1 MEISAMATTASGKE
15 TSLAALA
22 SGTLKIGAIASD
34 LNGDPRLVPERQDAF
49 WFLRENALRV
59 SIRFD
64 GAWTRIVER
73 DPPSETRLAELAAL
87 AVEAVSAISKA
98 AKSPTAVNLLDALAK
113 CSTSLDQTD
122 AMIDSASV

>member
-1 MEISAMATTASGKE
+1 MATNASGKE

-34 LNGDPRLVPERQDAF
+34 LHGDPRLAPERQDAF

-64 GAWTRIVER
+64 GVWTRIVER
-73 DPPSETRLAELAAL
+73 DPPSETRLAELATL
-87 AVEAVSAISKA
+87 AAKAVGAIGNA

>member
-1 MEISAMATTASGKE
+1 MATTASGKE

-34 LNGDPRLVPERQDAF
+34 LHGDPRLAPERQDAF
-49 WFLRENALRV
+49 WFMRENALRV

-64 GAWTRIVER
+64 SAWTRILER

-87 AVEAVSAISKA
+87 AAEAVDVIGKA
-98 AKSPTAVNLLDALAK
+98 TKSPTAANLLDALAK
-113 CSTSLDQTD
+113 CSASLDQTD
-122 AMIDSASV
+122 AMIDSASA